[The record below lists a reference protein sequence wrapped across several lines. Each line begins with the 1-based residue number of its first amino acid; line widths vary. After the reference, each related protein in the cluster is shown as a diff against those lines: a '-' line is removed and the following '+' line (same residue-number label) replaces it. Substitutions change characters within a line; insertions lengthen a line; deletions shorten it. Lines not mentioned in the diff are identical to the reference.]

1 MSAFSCSVTPFGE
14 NGWLATLSGGDM
26 VARALAAN
34 AAADALRC
42 VSGVTDVVAGVE
54 SLVLR
59 FHPEEMTSE
68 EAKNKLEDALKTS
81 AMQTVPPGP
90 TIDIPVCY
98 GGEHGPDFEALCE
111 KLSITG
117 DQLIA
122 LHSSQLYRV
131 LTVGFAP
138 GFAYLGPLPS
148 ALQTGRLSTPRAHVP
163 SGSVGV
169 AGAMTGVYALASPGG
184 WPLIGRTPKK
194 LFDAHGAK
202 PFLFSA
208 GAAVRFQPIDEDAF
222 NALKT
227 DLT

>member
-1 MSAFSCSVTPFGE
+1 MNAYSWTVTPFGE

-26 VARALAAN
+26 VACALAAN
-34 AAADALRC
+34 AAADALRS
-42 VSGVTDVVAGVE
+42 VQGVTDAVAGVE

-59 FHPEEMTSE
+59 FHPNEITLDD
-68 EAKNKLEDALKTS
+68 ARTKLEHALKKSTT
-81 AMQTVPPGP
+81 QTISPE
-90 TIDIPVCY
+90 TAIEIPVCY
-98 GGEHGPDFEALCE
+98 GGEYGPDFDALCQ

-117 DQLIA
+117 DELIA
-122 LHSSQLYRV
+122 LHSSQAYRV

-138 GFAYLGPLPS
+138 GFAYLGPLPT
-148 ALQTGRLSTPRAHVP
+148 ALQTERLSTPRAYVP

-194 LFDAHGAK
+194 LFDPHSVA

-208 GAAVRFQPIDEDAF
+208 GASVRFRPIDDNAF
-222 NALKT
+222 SEIGTKT
-227 DLT
+227 S

>member
-1 MSAFSCSVTPFGE
+1 MNALSCSVAPFGE
-14 NGWLATLSGGDM
+14 NAWLATLSGGDM
-26 VARALAAN
+26 VTRALAAN

-42 VSGVTDVVAGVE
+42 LQGVTDAVAGVE
-54 SLVLR
+54 SLVIR
-59 FHPEEMTSE
+59 FRPEELPAGDARE
-68 EAKNKLEDALKTS
+68 KLESALKKS
-81 AMQTVPPGP
+81 ATQTASPGP
-90 TIDIPVCY
+90 AIDIPVCY

-111 KLSITG
+111 KLSITR

-148 ALQTGRLSTPRAHVP
+148 ALQTERLSTPRAHVP

-194 LFDAHGAK
+194 LFDPHGAE

-208 GAAVRFQPIDEDAF
+208 GAAVRFRSIDEDAF
-222 NALKT
+222 NTFKAET
-227 DLT
+227 T